1 MSAAVAAVARASD
14 RLLSLA
20 ARLGWLPPL
29 LARVVLGVVFLRTGW
44 GKLHSLDSVAQFF
57 ASLGIPA
64 PALQAA
70 IVAVVETVGGALLL
84 AGLGARLA
92 ALPLA
97 ATMIVATATAQWP
110 QAQSILMAGAPTG
123 DVTAWAG
130 HRLLDVALGCAIAL
144 VATYLLW
151 PSDRETE
158 ETVPVPAT

>member
-44 GKLHSLDSVAQFF
+44 GKLHSLDTVAQFF

-64 PALQAA
+64 PGLHAA
-70 IVAVVETVGGALLL
+70 VVAVVETAGGALLL

-97 ATMIVATATAQWP
+97 ATMVVATATAQWP
-110 QAQSILMAGAPTG
+110 QAQSALDLTATVELAYLALLVWLAVAGPGAASL
-123 DVTAWAG
+123 DHLLAR
-130 HRLLDVALGCAIAL
+130 RLRAA
-144 VATYLLW
+144 
-151 PSDRETE
+151 R
-158 ETVPVPAT
+158 

>member
-20 ARLGWLPPL
+20 TRLSFLPPL

-70 IVAVVETVGGALLL
+70 VVATVETVGGGLLL
-84 AGLGARLA
+84 IGLGTRLA

-97 ATMIVATATAQWP
+97 ATMVVATATAQWP
-110 QAQSILMAGAPTG
+110 QAQSVLDLTATVELAYLGLLVWLAQSGPGAASLDHLATR
-123 DVTAWAG
+123 
-130 HRLLDVALGCAIAL
+130 HRRA
-144 VATYLLW
+144 
-151 PSDRETE
+151 R
-158 ETVPVPAT
+158 

>member
-20 ARLGWLPPL
+20 TRLSFLPPL

-70 IVAVVETVGGALLL
+70 VVATVETVGGGLLL
-84 AGLGARLA
+84 IGLGTRLA

-97 ATMIVATATAQWP
+97 ATMVVATATAQWP
-110 QAQSILMAGAPTG
+110 QAQSVLDLTATIELAYLGLLVWLAQSGPGAASLDHLATR
-123 DVTAWAG
+123 
-130 HRLLDVALGCAIAL
+130 HRRA
-144 VATYLLW
+144 
-151 PSDRETE
+151 R
-158 ETVPVPAT
+158 